1 MLEAPSHFLF
11 VFFGIET
18 AFQTRAQ
25 FLFFGCGC
33 CNEREERDLL
43 LDVVQFRSEGEQLLF
58 SRQPAWMFGIQS
70 NASEVVSNAQAH

>member
-1 MLEAPSHFLF
+1 MWDDPSHFLS

-18 AFQTRAQ
+18 AFQTHAR
-25 FLFFGCGC
+25 FFVFGCGC

-43 LDVVQFRSEGEQLLF
+43 LDVVQFRSQGEQLF
-58 SRQPAWMFGIQS
+58 FRRQPAWMFGIQS